1 MKKFELR
8 PFQALTLQFFLET
21 AIEQHP
27 ELVNDVAMM
36 LDCATGIEPSV
47 QQVQADLEQ
56 IAWTLAQ
63 MGGDDG
69 IDILDLDLEDEDDA
83 HADGAPDSGMIH
95 LVAMKVSPPAN
106 IHQ

>member
-63 MGGDDG
+63 MGGD
-69 IDILDLDLEDEDDA
+69 LDLDLEDEDNE
-83 HADGAPDSGMIH
+83 HADEAPGSGMIH
-95 LVAMKVSPPAN
+95 LVAMKVSTPPN